1 MPNSSSWGQSSTR
14 YLHSG
19 VDVPL
24 SPESLIIIYAS
35 LALGASFLCSIL
47 EAVLLSTTRGHVAVL
62 DAGGS
67 RTAPLWIRF
76 KEDPQRPLTAILTL
90 NTIAH
95 TVGAL
100 GVGTQV
106 EAIHEG
112 QYAMAVASA
121 LLTIGVL
128 LFSEILPKTLGTIY
142 WKSLS
147 KPTAYILNILIWL
160 LIWIVVPIEIIRR
173 IFPESDQETVS
184 REELV
189 ALADIGE
196 AEGSIEEDE
205 EKVITNLLRLR
216 EKSVSAIMTPS
227 VVMTTVSADW
237 SVDNARREIP
247 IMTHGRLPV
256 TGDSPDD
263 VLGIV
268 LRSDILRRAA
278 ADEDD
283 VLMSELMRPV
293 TFCHEDESV
302 DVALDILLERR
313 EQIMVIKDEFGSTR
327 GLLSMEDII
336 ETLLGVEIVDEDDLE
351 AIQEGTTAEDLRE
364 FAKEKYG
371 HTNGENGLNS
381 DD

>member
-1 MPNSSSWGQSSTR
+1 M
-14 YLHSG
+14 
-19 VDVPL
+19 
-24 SPESLIIIYAS
+24 
-35 LALGASFLCSIL
+35 CSIL

-62 DAGGS
+62 DSEGS
-67 RTAPLWIRF
+67 RTAPLWIRY
-76 KEDPQRPLTAILTL
+76 KEDPERPLTAILTL

-147 KPTAYILNILIWL
+147 IPSAYILNILIWL
-160 LIWIVVPIEIIRR
+160 LIWVVIPIEIIRR
-173 IFPESDQETVS
+173 LFPDSEQETVS

-196 AEGSIEEDE
+196 AEGTIEEDE
-205 EKVITNLLRLR
+205 ETVITNLFRLR
-216 EKSVSAIMTPS
+216 EILVSEVMTPS
-227 VVMTTVSADW
+227 VVVTTVSVDW
-237 SVDNARREIP
+237 TVDDARSEIP

-256 TGDSPDD
+256 IGDSVDD
-263 VLGIV
+263 IRGIV
-268 LRSDILRRAA
+268 LRSEILRKAA
-278 ADEDD
+278 ADEHD
-283 VLMSELMRPV
+283 VLMSDLMRPV
-293 TFCHEDESV
+293 TLCDRSESV
-302 DVALDILLERR
+302 DVALDMLLEKR
-313 EQIMVIKDEFGSTR
+313 EQIMIIKDEFGSTQ
-327 GLLSMEDII
+327 GLLTMEDII
-336 ETLLGVEIVDEDDLE
+336 ETLLGVEIVDEEDLE
-351 AIQEGTTAEDLRE
+351 GIEEGTTAEDLRE

-371 HTNGENGLNS
+371 STNDGLSENT
-381 DD
+381 DDEV

>member
-1 MPNSSSWGQSSTR
+1 M
-14 YLHSG
+14 
-19 VDVPL
+19 
-24 SPESLIIIYAS
+24 SPTSLIIIYAS
-35 LALGASFLCSIL
+35 LAHGASFLCSIL

-62 DAGGS
+62 ETEGS
-67 RTAPLWIRF
+67 RTAPLWVRF
-76 KEDPQRPLTAILTL
+76 KEDPERPLTAILTL

-106 EAIHEG
+106 EEIHEG

-121 LLTIGVL
+121 LLTLGVL
-128 LFSEILPKTLGTIY
+128 LFSEILPKTLGTLY

-147 KPTAYILNILIWL
+147 VPSAYTLRILIWL
-160 LIWIVVPIEIIRR
+160 LIWVVVPIEIIRR
-173 IFPESDQETVS
+173 VFPAAEQETVS

-196 AEGSIEEDE
+196 AEGAIEEDE

-216 EKSVSAIMTPS
+216 EKFVSEIMTPS
-227 VVMTTVSADW
+227 VVMNTVSANS
-237 SVDNARREIP
+237 SVDTVRTEIP

-256 TGDSPDD
+256 TGESIDD

-293 TFCHEDESV
+293 TFCDQHESV
-302 DVALDILLERR
+302 DVALDILLDKR
-313 EQIMVIKDEFGSTR
+313 EQIMIIKDEFGGTR
-327 GLLSMEDII
+327 GLLTMEDII
-336 ETLLGVEIVDEDDLE
+336 ETLLGVEIVDEADLD
-351 AIQEGTTAEDLRE
+351 AIEEGTTAEDLRE
-364 FAKEKYG
+364 FAKEKFAQSS
-371 HTNGENGLNS
+371 E
-381 DD
+381 DDTDSKAE

>member
-1 MPNSSSWGQSSTR
+1 M
-14 YLHSG
+14 
-19 VDVPL
+19 
-24 SPESLIIIYAS
+24 SPTSLIIIYAS

-47 EAVLLSTTRGHVAVL
+47 EAVLLSTSRGHVAVL
-62 DAGGS
+62 ESEGS
-67 RTAPLWIRF
+67 RTAPLWVRF
-76 KEDPQRPLTAILTL
+76 KEDPERPLTAILTL

-106 EAIHEG
+106 EEIHQG

-121 LLTIGVL
+121 LLTLGVL
-128 LFSEILPKTLGTIY
+128 LFSEILPKTLGTLY

-147 KPTAYILNILIWL
+147 VPSAYTLRILIWL
-160 LIWIVVPIEIIRR
+160 LIWVVITIEMIRR
-173 IFPESDQETVS
+173 VFPAAEQETVS

-196 AEGSIEEDE
+196 AEGAIEEDE

-216 EKSVSAIMTPS
+216 EKFVSEIMTPR
-227 VVMTTVSADW
+227 VVMNTVSADS
-237 SVDNARREIP
+237 SVDTVRTEIP

-256 TGDSPDD
+256 TGESIDD
-263 VLGIV
+263 VRGIV

-283 VLMSELMRPV
+283 ILMSELMRPV
-293 TFCHEDESV
+293 TFCDQHESV
-302 DVALDILLERR
+302 DVALDMLLDRR
-313 EQIMVIKDEFGSTR
+313 EQIMIIKDEFGGTR

-336 ETLLGVEIVDEDDLE
+336 ETLLGVEIVDEADLD
-351 AIQEGTTAEDLRE
+351 AIEEGTTAEDLRE
-364 FAKEKYG
+364 FAKEKFALSSEDG
-371 HTNGENGLNS
+371 S
-381 DD
+381 DTETE

>member
-1 MPNSSSWGQSSTR
+1 MN
-14 YLHSG
+14 
-19 VDVPL
+19 
-24 SPESLIIIYAS
+24 PEWLIVIYAS

-62 DAGGS
+62 DSDGDS
-67 RTAPLWIRF
+67 TASLWVGF
-76 KEDPQRPLTAILTL
+76 KEDPERPLTAILTL

-147 KPTAYILNILIWL
+147 KPSAYTLNILIWI
-160 LIWIVVPIEIIRR
+160 LIWVVVPIEMIRG
-173 IFPESDQETVS
+173 IFPPSEQETIS
-184 REELV
+184 REEFV

-196 AEGSIEEDE
+196 SEGSIEEDE

-216 EKSVSAIMTPS
+216 EIFVSEVMTPS
-227 VVMTTVSADW
+227 VVVTTVSVDW
-237 SVDNARREIP
+237 TVDMVRSQIP

-256 TGDSPDD
+256 IGESVDD
-263 VLGIV
+263 VHGIV
-268 LRSDILRRAA
+268 LRSEILRRAA

-293 TFCHEDESV
+293 TFCDQSESV

-313 EQIMVIKDEFGSTR
+313 EQIMIIKDEFGATQ

-336 ETLLGVEIVDEDDLE
+336 ETLLGVEIVDEADLDG
-351 AIQEGTTAEDLRE
+351 IQEGTTAEDLRE

-371 HTNGENGLNS
+371 STNGENGHNA
-381 DD
+381 DE

>member
-1 MPNSSSWGQSSTR
+1 M
-14 YLHSG
+14 
-19 VDVPL
+19 
-24 SPESLIIIYAS
+24 SPTSLIIIYAS

-47 EAVLLSTTRGHVAVL
+47 EAVLLSTSRGHVAVL
-62 DAGGS
+62 ESEGS
-67 RTAPLWIRF
+67 RTAPLWVRF
-76 KEDPQRPLTAILTL
+76 KEDPERPLTAILTL

-106 EAIHEG
+106 EEIHQG

-121 LLTIGVL
+121 LLTLGVL
-128 LFSEILPKTLGTIY
+128 LFSEILPKTLGTLY

-147 KPTAYILNILIWL
+147 VPSAYTLRILIWL
-160 LIWIVVPIEIIRR
+160 LIWVVIPIEMIRR
-173 IFPESDQETVS
+173 VFPAAEQETVS

-196 AEGSIEEDE
+196 AEGAIEEDE

-216 EKSVSAIMTPS
+216 EKFVSEIMTPR
-227 VVMTTVSADW
+227 VVMNTVSADS
-237 SVDNARREIP
+237 SVDTVRTEIP

-256 TGDSPDD
+256 TGESIDD
-263 VLGIV
+263 VRGIV

-283 VLMSELMRPV
+283 ILMSELMRPV
-293 TFCHEDESV
+293 TFCDQHESV
-302 DVALDILLERR
+302 DVALDMLLDRR
-313 EQIMVIKDEFGSTR
+313 EQIMIIKDEFGGTR

-336 ETLLGVEIVDEDDLE
+336 ETLLGVEIVDETDLD
-351 AIQEGTTAEDLRE
+351 AIEEGTTAEDLRE
-364 FAKEKYG
+364 FAKEKFALSSEDG
-371 HTNGENGLNS
+371 PDTETE
-381 DD
+381 

>member
-1 MPNSSSWGQSSTR
+1 M
-14 YLHSG
+14 
-19 VDVPL
+19 
-24 SPESLIIIYAS
+24 SPEALIVVYAS
-35 LALGASFLCSIL
+35 LAIGASFLCSIL

-62 DAGGS
+62 SASGS

-76 KEDPQRPLTAILTL
+76 KEDPERPLTAILTL

-106 EAIHEG
+106 EEIHQG

-121 LLTIGVL
+121 LLTVGVL

-147 KPTAYILNILIWL
+147 VPSAHVLNFLIYL
-160 LIWIVVPIEIIRR
+160 LIWVVVPIELARR
-173 IFPESDQETVS
+173 LFPESEQETVS

-196 AEGSIEEDE
+196 SEGSIDEDE
-205 EKVITNLLRLR
+205 ETVITNLLRLR
-216 EKSVSAIMTPS
+216 EVSVSDIMTPS
-227 VVMTTVSADW
+227 VVVKTVCVDW
-237 SVDNARREIP
+237 TVDKARSEMP

-256 TGDSPDD
+256 IGDSLDD
-263 VLGIV
+263 IRGVV
-268 LRSDILRRAA
+268 LRSDILRKAA
-278 ADEDD
+278 ADEDA
-283 VLMSELMRPV
+283 VMMGALMRPV
-293 TFCHEDESV
+293 SFCHQTQSV
-302 DVALDILLERR
+302 DVALDMLLERR
-313 EQIMVIKDEFGSTR
+313 EQILVIKDEFGATE

-336 ETLLGVEIVDEDDLE
+336 ETLLGVEIVDEEDLE
-351 AIQEGTTAEDLRE
+351 GIEDGTTAEDLRA

-371 HTNGENGLNS
+371 ATTGVSPANS
-381 DD
+381 DDTRSDEGD

>member
-1 MPNSSSWGQSSTR
+1 M
-14 YLHSG
+14 
-19 VDVPL
+19 
-24 SPESLIIIYAS
+24 SPETLIVIYAT
-35 LALGASFLCSIL
+35 LAIGASFLCSIL

-62 DAGGS
+62 ESNGS
-67 RTAPLWIRF
+67 RAASMWIRY
-76 KEDPQRPLTAILTL
+76 KEDPERPLTAILTL

-112 QYAMAVASA
+112 QYAMAIASA

-128 LFSEILPKTLGTIY
+128 LFSEILPKTLGTLY

-147 KPTAYILNILIWL
+147 VLSAYLLQFLIVILIWA
-160 LIWIVVPIEIIRR
+160 VVPIEIVRKM
-173 IFPESDQETVS
+173 FPAAEQETVS

-196 AEGSIEEDE
+196 SEGAIEKDE

-216 EKSVSAIMTPS
+216 ETLVNEVMTPS
-227 VVMTTVSADW
+227 IVITTVNADW
-237 SVDNARREIP
+237 SVDKARAEIP

-256 TGDSPDD
+256 IGETIDD
-263 VLGIV
+263 VQGIV

-283 VLMSELMRPV
+283 ILMSDLMRPI
-293 TFCHEDESV
+293 TFCGEEDSV
-302 DVALDILLERR
+302 DNALDVFLEKR
-313 EQIMVIKDEFGSTR
+313 EQIMIVKDEFGATR
-327 GLLSMEDII
+327 GLLTMEDVI
-336 ETLLGVEIVDEDDLE
+336 ETLLGVEIVDEDDLD
-351 AIQEGTTAEDLRE
+351 AIEEGTTAEDLRE
-364 FAKEKYG
+364 FAKEKYAQN
-371 HTNGENGLNS
+371 NGDEVSANS
-381 DD
+381 EE

>member
-1 MPNSSSWGQSSTR
+1 M
-14 YLHSG
+14 
-19 VDVPL
+19 

-35 LALGASFLCSIL
+35 LAIGASFLCSIL
-47 EAVLLSTTRGHVAVL
+47 EAVLLSTSRGHVAVL
-62 DAGGS
+62 DSTGS

-76 KEDPQRPLTAILTL
+76 KEDPERPLTAILTL

-147 KPTAYILNILIWL
+147 IPSAYILNILIWL
-160 LIWIVVPIEIIRR
+160 LIWVVIPIELIRK
-173 IFPESDQETVS
+173 IFPDSEQETVS

-196 AEGSIEEDE
+196 SEGSIEEDE

-216 EKSVSAIMTPS
+216 EITVSEVMTPS
-227 VVMTTVSADW
+227 VVVTTVSVDW
-237 SVDNARREIP
+237 TVDQARSEIP

-256 TGDSPDD
+256 IGDTVDD
-263 VLGIV
+263 IRGIV

-283 VLMSELMRPV
+283 VLMADLMRPV
-293 TFCHEDESV
+293 TLCDPSESV

-313 EQIMVIKDEFGSTR
+313 EQIMIIKDEFGSTH

-336 ETLLGVEIVDEDDLE
+336 ETLLGVEIVDEADIE
-351 AIQEGTTAEDLRE
+351 GIEEGTTAEDMRE

-371 HTNGENGLNS
+371 TTNGDEAKQS
-381 DD
+381 DDEVS

>member
-1 MPNSSSWGQSSTR
+1 M
-14 YLHSG
+14 
-19 VDVPL
+19 

-62 DAGGS
+62 EAEGS
-67 RTAPLWIRF
+67 RTATLWVSY
-76 KEDPQRPLTAILTL
+76 KEDPERPLTAILTL

-100 GVGTQV
+100 GVGSQV
-106 EAIHEG
+106 EALNEG
-112 QYAMAVASA
+112 QYAMAIASA

-128 LFSEILPKTLGTIY
+128 LFSEILPKTLGTLY

-147 KPTAYILNILIWL
+147 APSAYLLKFLIIL
-160 LIWIVVPIEIIRR
+160 LIWVVVPIEIVRR
-173 IFPESDQETVS
+173 LFPTPEQETVS

-216 EKSVSAIMTPS
+216 ETFVSDIMTPS
-227 VVMTTVSADW
+227 VVMNSVSEEW
-237 SVDNARREIP
+237 TVDNVRNEIP

-256 TGDSPDD
+256 IGESIDD
-263 VLGIV
+263 VRGIV

-283 VLMSELMRPV
+283 VLMSEIMRPV
-293 TFCHEDESV
+293 TFCDQKQSV
-302 DVALDILLERR
+302 DVALDILLDRQ
-313 EQIMVIKDEFGSTR
+313 EQIMIVKDEFGGTR
-327 GLLSMEDII
+327 GLLTMEDII
-336 ETLLGVEIVDEDDLE
+336 ETLLGVEIVDEADLD
-351 AIQEGTTAEDLRE
+351 AIEEGTTAEDLRE
-364 FAKEKYG
+364 FAKEKFAQTTG
-371 HTNGENGLNS
+371 DESELS
-381 DD
+381 DE

>member
-1 MPNSSSWGQSSTR
+1 M
-14 YLHSG
+14 
-19 VDVPL
+19 
-24 SPESLIIIYAS
+24 SPTSLIIIYAS

-62 DAGGS
+62 ETEGS
-67 RTAPLWIRF
+67 RTAPLWVRF
-76 KEDPQRPLTAILTL
+76 KEDPERPLTAILTL

-106 EAIHEG
+106 EEIHEG

-121 LLTIGVL
+121 LLTLGVL
-128 LFSEILPKTLGTIY
+128 LFSEILPKTLGTLY

-147 KPTAYILNILIWL
+147 VPSAYTLRILIWL
-160 LIWIVVPIEIIRR
+160 LIWVVVPIEIIRR
-173 IFPESDQETVS
+173 VFPAAEQETVS

-196 AEGSIEEDE
+196 AEGAIEEDE

-216 EKSVSAIMTPS
+216 EKFVSEIMTPS
-227 VVMTTVSADW
+227 VVMNTVSANS
-237 SVDNARREIP
+237 SVDTVRTEIP

-256 TGDSPDD
+256 TGESIDD

-293 TFCHEDESV
+293 TFCDQHESV
-302 DVALDILLERR
+302 DVALDILLDKR
-313 EQIMVIKDEFGSTR
+313 EQIMIIKDEFGGTR
-327 GLLSMEDII
+327 GLLTMEDII
-336 ETLLGVEIVDEDDLE
+336 ETLLGVEIVDEADLD
-351 AIQEGTTAEDLRE
+351 AIEEGTTAEDLRE
-364 FAKEKYG
+364 FAKEKFAQSS
-371 HTNGENGLNS
+371 E
-381 DD
+381 DDTDSKAE

>member
-1 MPNSSSWGQSSTR
+1 MT
-14 YLHSG
+14 
-19 VDVPL
+19 
-24 SPESLIIIYAS
+24 PEALIVIYAS

-62 DAGGS
+62 DSDGDS
-67 RTAPLWIRF
+67 TAALWVGF
-76 KEDPQRPLTAILTL
+76 KEDPERPLTAILTL

-128 LFSEILPKTLGTIY
+128 LFSEILPKTLGTMY

-147 KPTAYILNILIWL
+147 KPSAYTLNILIWL
-160 LIWIVVPIEIIRR
+160 LIWVVVPIEIIRG
-173 IFPESDQETVS
+173 IFPASEQETVS
-184 REELV
+184 LEELV

-196 AEGSIEEDE
+196 SEGSIEEDE

-216 EKSVSAIMTPS
+216 EIFVSEVMTPS
-227 VVMTTVSADW
+227 VVVTTVSVDW
-237 SVDNARREIP
+237 TVDMVRSQIP

-256 TGDSPDD
+256 IGESVDD
-263 VLGIV
+263 VHGIV
-268 LRSDILRRAA
+268 LRSEILRRAA

-293 TFCHEDESV
+293 TFCDQSESV

-313 EQIMVIKDEFGSTR
+313 EQIMIIKDEFGATQ
-327 GLLSMEDII
+327 GILSMEDII
-336 ETLLGVEIVDEDDLE
+336 ETLLGVEIVDEADLDG
-351 AIQEGTTAEDLRE
+351 IQEGTTAEDLRE

-371 HTNGENGLNS
+371 STNGENGHNA
-381 DD
+381 DE

>member
-1 MPNSSSWGQSSTR
+1 MT
-14 YLHSG
+14 
-19 VDVPL
+19 
-24 SPESLIIIYAS
+24 PEALIVIYAS

-62 DAGGS
+62 ESDGNS
-67 RTAPLWIRF
+67 TAALWLRF
-76 KEDPQRPLTAILTL
+76 KEDPERPLTAILTL

-147 KPTAYILNILIWL
+147 KPSAYTLNILIWL
-160 LIWIVVPIEIIRR
+160 LIWVVVPIEMIRG
-173 IFPESDQETVS
+173 IFPASEQETVS

-196 AEGSIEEDE
+196 SEGSIEEDE

-216 EKSVSAIMTPS
+216 ETFVSEIMTPS
-227 VVMTTVSADW
+227 VVMTSVSADW
-237 SVDNARREIP
+237 SVDNARTEIP
-247 IMTHGRLPV
+247 IMTHGRMPV

-263 VLGIV
+263 ILGIV

-283 VLMSELMRPV
+283 ILMSDIMRPV
-293 TFCHEDESV
+293 TFCQENESV
-302 DVALDILLERR
+302 DLALDILLDRR
-313 EQIMVIKDEFGSTR
+313 EQIMVIIDEFGSTR

-351 AIQEGTTAEDLRE
+351 GIEEGTTAEDLRE
-364 FAKEKYG
+364 FAKEKFG
-371 HTNGENGLNS
+371 STNGENGHNA
-381 DD
+381 DE

>member
-1 MPNSSSWGQSSTR
+1 M
-14 YLHSG
+14 
-19 VDVPL
+19 
-24 SPESLIIIYAS
+24 SPEWLIVIYAS

-62 DAGGS
+62 DSDGDS
-67 RTAPLWIRF
+67 TASLWVGF
-76 KEDPQRPLTAILTL
+76 KEDPERPLTAILTL

-147 KPTAYILNILIWL
+147 KPSAYTLNILIWI
-160 LIWIVVPIEIIRR
+160 LIWVVVPIELIRG
-173 IFPESDQETVS
+173 IFPPSEQETIS
-184 REELV
+184 REEFV

-196 AEGSIEEDE
+196 SEGSIEEDE

-216 EKSVSAIMTPS
+216 EIFVSEVMTPS
-227 VVMTTVSADW
+227 VVVTTVSVDW
-237 SVDNARREIP
+237 TVDMVRSQIP

-256 TGDSPDD
+256 IGESVDD
-263 VLGIV
+263 VHGIV
-268 LRSDILRRAA
+268 LRSEILRRAA

-293 TFCHEDESV
+293 TFCDQSESV

-313 EQIMVIKDEFGSTR
+313 EQIMIIKDEFGATQ
-327 GLLSMEDII
+327 GILSMEDII
-336 ETLLGVEIVDEDDLE
+336 ETLLGVEIVDEADLDG
-351 AIQEGTTAEDLRE
+351 IQEGTTAEDLRE

-371 HTNGENGLNS
+371 STNGENGHNA
-381 DD
+381 DE